1 MNYPDPTHDMKPA
14 RVLTITP
21 FYPSAQDDA
30 NGCFIAE
37 PFPWLEQNGVRNTIL
52 AVQPLYRGRT
62 RRTDTAPSAAWI
74 SYLAL
79 PGKSGLAAS
88 GVFLYARILS
98 AVRRLHE
105 SQGIDLIHAHAP
117 LPCGHAAAL
126 LSRELGIPYVVSV
139 HGLDAFSSANATGYA
154 AHWNWRVSEMVYRD
168 ARRIICVSRHVR
180 DEILNGMAGQCAAS
194 VVYNG
199 VDPEFFSPGPG
210 FDNPHRTILSIGNLI
225 PTKGHELLLRAVAE
239 LKRTMTDLTCVIV
252 GDGPERTRL
261 EKIARGLRISDRT
274 VFAGRQSRTSVAA
287 FLRQST
293 IFCLP
298 SRYEGL
304 GCVYLEAMAAGKP
317 AIGCRG
323 QGIEEI
329 IQHNVNGCLVDSD
342 NVDELAI
349 TIAQLVE
356 DTALT
361 GRIGSAGRR
370 TVLSGFTLSHQAQR
384 LSELYRECVA

>member
-1 MNYPDPTHDMKPA
+1 MNHPDLTRGTKA
-14 RVLTITP
+14 VRVLTLTP
-21 FYPSAQDDA
+21 FYPSAQDDT
-30 NGCFIAE
+30 NGCFVAE
-37 PFPWLEQNGVRNTIL
+37 PFPWLEQNGVQNTIL
-52 AVQPLYRGRT
+52 AVQPLYRGCNRG
-62 RRTDTAPSAAWI
+62 TDCAPSAEWI
-74 SYLAL
+74 SYLAP
-79 PGKSGLAAS
+79 PGKLGLAAS
-88 GVFLYARILS
+88 GSFLYARIL
-98 AVRRLHE
+98 ATVRKLHE

-126 LSRELGIPYVVSV
+126 LSRELGIPYVLSV
-139 HGLDAFSSANATGYA
+139 HGLDAFSSANAGGYA
-154 AHWNWRVSEMVYRD
+154 ARWNRRVAEMVYRE
-168 ARRIICVSRHVR
+168 ARRIICVSRHVC
-180 DEILNGMAGQCAAS
+180 DEVLNGMGNHWPVS

-199 VDPEFFSPGPG
+199 VDPNFFSPGP
-210 FDNPHRTILSIGNLI
+210 DLDATHHTILSIGNLI

-239 LKRTMTDLTCVIV
+239 LKRTGMDLTCVIV

-274 VFAGRQSRTSVAA
+274 VFAGRQSRASVAA
-287 FLRQST
+287 FFQQST

-329 IQHNVNGCLVDSD
+329 IQHNVNGCLIDSN

-349 TIAQLVE
+349 TIAQLIE
-356 DTALT
+356 DAALSKT
-361 GRIGSAGRR
+361 IGSAGRR
-370 TVLSGFTLSHQAQR
+370 TILNGFTLSHQAQR
-384 LSELYRECVA
+384 LSALYRECVA